1 MQTDTDKLEYL
12 SRLLTDWDEDLRLGH
27 RGVEQFTMLLEEVSA
42 QSRAD
47 RHGQGSE
54 PDSSARYSRDDL
66 KTAVTPRRSR
76 SDA

>member
-12 SRLLTDWDEDLRLGH
+12 SRLLTAWDEDLRLGH
-27 RGVEQFTMLLEEVSA
+27 RGIEQFTMFLREFTA
-42 QSRAD
+42 QSWAD
-47 RHGQGSE
+47 WHGHGSE
-54 PDSSARYSRDDL
+54 PDSSPRYSRDDL